1 MANAEGLRPSRE
13 EVERQLDRLLAD
25 EMVASNQ
32 NSAKVLKYIVERAL
46 DGQNV
51 TEFDVLKD
59 VFLRK
64 IFDKVDDTAARVTIA
79 KLRRLLANYYKDDGQ
94 YDPIIIAL
102 PDPKERT
109 AAHGKRIKFNPGQAY
124 TPSFS
129 YNPSGWMAKE
139 LSVAYHLLRG
149 GPAQMDQAVEHFSNV
164 GRAVPE
170 HPEVML
176 GLLEHWAFRLL
187 IGAVGDPHITLV
199 AGPLAYLGKI
209 EKKNGES
216 WRTHHVRGMFH
227 AFMGDRK
234 AAQKA
239 FDKALELDRQATIS
253 RGGYTSFLF
262 RTGRE
267 EQAVRLTALEA
278 EERAD
283 NAQVHA
289 VHGIYLTRAHRHED
303 AGRAFSKSLMLDRN
317 CWIAHYGLWQMYLA
331 LGDGENAGAH
341 ARHLEALVTPEEFAF
356 LSRKLGR
363 Q

>member
-1 MANAEGLRPSRE
+1 
-13 EVERQLDRLLAD
+13 
-25 EMVASNQ
+25 
-32 NSAKVLKYIVERAL
+32 
-46 DGQNV
+46 
-51 TEFDVLKD
+51 
-59 VFLRK
+59 
-64 IFDKVDDTAARVTIA
+64 
-79 KLRRLLANYYKDDGQ
+79 
-94 YDPIIIAL
+94 
-102 PDPKERT
+102 
-109 AAHGKRIKFNPGQAY
+109 
-124 TPSFS
+124 
-129 YNPSGWMAKE
+129 MAKE

-149 GPAQMDQAVEHFSNV
+149 GPAQMEQAVEHFGNV

-199 AGPLAYLGKI
+199 AGPLAYLRTI
-209 EKKNGES
+209 EKKNGQS
-216 WRTHHVRGMFH
+216 WRTHHVRGMLH
-227 AFMGDRK
+227 AFVGDRK

-253 RGGYTSFLF
+253 RGGYASFLF

-278 EERAD
+278 DEHAD

-289 VHGIYLTRAHRHED
+289 VHGLYLTRAHRHEE

-331 LGDGENAGAH
+331 LGETENAEAH

-356 LSRKLGR
+356 LSRKPGR